1 LIKNID
7 RIVADASFYICFLD
21 DIECPSQLIKILD
34 KFTVHIPHKV
44 FIEVKKSK
52 NIELVLEVRKDKINI
67 FTDAPFELGEVTK
80 AFFAKSEIAK
90 GEHEIVVV
98 AYLCHNMGLNFI
110 LIIDEQGPRNFTIK
124 NMPYLA
130 AYLTGTVGF
139 IGNCYCD
146 YKIFDKKESIELLEK
161 IEKSKF
167 RVTHQII
174 AETKARIEA
183 AK

>member
-1 LIKNID
+1 
-7 RIVADASFYICFLD
+7 
-21 DIECPSQLIKILD
+21 
-34 KFTVHIPHKV
+34 
-44 FIEVKKSK
+44 
-52 NIELVLEVRKDKINI
+52 
-67 FTDAPFELGEVTK
+67 
-80 AFFAKSEIAK
+80 
-90 GEHEIVVV
+90 
-98 AYLCHNMGLNFI
+98 MGLNFI

-124 NMPYLA
+124 NMPYLV

-139 IGNCYCD
+139 IGDCYCD
-146 YKIFDKKESIELLEK
+146 YKIFDKKESIDLLEK